1 MVSLSSGGRLR
12 FTMVAAITSA
22 LPPLTSALLQ
32 PMPRSSVQPTRAR
45 FTRDGWTTVPL
56 VQRCSVQLFAQLNG
70 WMTLID
76 EASGATYYYNE
87 EAGVSQWEP
96 PQAAAQEDDGG
107 NQALWRLVG
116 SPGTVVNGY
125 RHVSYKLRKDDVQV
139 LSRFNMLKQRLTVSR
154 KQCVVSCLADGSA
167 TLTSV
172 GRGATL
178 WREQGGPWCSVQ
190 RGEGLV
196 LSDGDQ
202 VSGCNPMRA
211 RLQPHALEAAT
222 PRTGCHLAAFACGQ
236 VSLDCNEPDEVVFT
250 CQKCAARQGGSQQRE
265 AHGEGGYRQ
274 GGGQSASQQSGYL
287 QDEYAQQAAQQ
298 QLPYPWVQ
306 MADQDGALYYS
317 NPLTGEAQWEA
328 PHFTPQPGQGVDDYR
343 QYPQQGGY

>member
-1 MVSLSSGGRLR
+1 M
-12 FTMVAAITSA
+12 
-22 LPPLTSALLQ
+22 
-32 PMPRSSVQPTRAR
+32 RS
-45 FTRDGWTTVPL
+45 
-56 VQRCSVQLFAQLNG
+56 
-70 WMTLID
+70 
-76 EASGATYYYNE
+76 
-87 EAGVSQWEP
+87 
-96 PQAAAQEDDGG
+96 
-107 NQALWRLVG
+107 
-116 SPGTVVNGY
+116 
-125 RHVSYKLRKDDVQV
+125 
-139 LSRFNMLKQRLTVSR
+139 
-154 KQCVVSCLADGSA
+154 
-167 TLTSV
+167 
-172 GRGATL
+172 
-178 WREQGGPWCSVQ
+178 
-190 RGEGLV
+190 
-196 LSDGDQ
+196 
-202 VSGCNPMRA
+202 

-222 PRTGCHLAAFACGQ
+222 PRTGHHLAAFACGQ

>member
-1 MVSLSSGGRLR
+1 MVVPRSSDGRLR
-12 FTMVAAITSA
+12 FMMVAAITSA
-22 LPPLTSALLQ
+22 LLPSTSALLQ
-32 PMPRSSVQPTRAR
+32 PTPRSRVLPTRAR
-45 FTRDGWTTVPL
+45 FARYGWTTVPL
-56 VQRCSVQLFAQLNG
+56 DRVQRRSVQLFAQLNG
-70 WMTLID
+70 WTTLVD
-76 EASGATYYYNE
+76 GASGATYYYNE
-87 EAGVSQWEP
+87 ETGVSQWEP

-125 RHVSYKLRKDDVQV
+125 RHVKYKLRKDDVQV

-202 VSGCNPMRA
+202 VSGFNQMRA

-222 PRTGCHLAAFACGQ
+222 PRTLGTSLGRTCLWPGELGLQRARRGGLHVPEVRGTARRLPAA
-236 VSLDCNEPDEVVFT
+236 
-250 CQKCAARQGGSQQRE
+250 
-265 AHGEGGYRQ
+265 
-274 GGGQSASQQSGYL
+274 
-287 QDEYAQQAAQQ
+287 
-298 QLPYPWVQ
+298 
-306 MADQDGALYYS
+306 
-317 NPLTGEAQWEA
+317 
-328 PHFTPQPGQGVDDYR
+328 
-343 QYPQQGGY
+343 

>member
-1 MVSLSSGGRLR
+1 MCLGQADGTV
-12 FTMVAAITSA
+12 TVA
-22 LPPLTSALLQ
+22 P
-32 PMPRSSVQPTRAR
+32 
-45 FTRDGWTTVPL
+45 
-56 VQRCSVQLFAQLNG
+56 
-70 WMTLID
+70 
-76 EASGATYYYNE
+76 
-87 EAGVSQWEP
+87 
-96 PQAAAQEDDGG
+96 AAAQRAVRVCFSRLEHRRPE
-107 NQALWRLVG
+107 ALRRMEAAAQG
-116 SPGTVVNGY
+116 AQG
-125 RHVSYKLRKDDVQV
+125 VQGPAADADAD
-139 LSRFNMLKQRLTVSR
+139 LTVHTL
-154 KQCVVSCLADGSA
+154 LAA
-167 TLTSV
+167 
-172 GRGATL
+172 
-178 WREQGGPWCSVQ
+178 WREEKAAMREEAAARPA
-190 RGEGLV
+190 
-196 LSDGDQ
+196 
-202 VSGCNPMRA
+202 CNPKPS

-222 PRTGCHLAAFACGQ
+222 PRTGRHLAAFACGQ